1 MKNRKTHNHFIFL
14 VIGGLIGLV
23 LAGYGIFE
31 KTSDFN
37 FQNQDAIALVND
49 VPIKNESYLR
59 ALDRYSSDSKNKMD
73 DEDRAW
79 VLQRLIEEELLVQ
92 YAYKNGFLEA
102 DDLLRKSIVR
112 SVVDSIVEQAL
123 SVVPAKQ
130 DLLKFYEANRQTF
143 AIDDKYRVVI
153 LSSQNRSDID
163 EGKVIW
169 QSNYDLTLLRQTF
182 KRIDRLD
189 IPTGFI
195 SKIRLGTLIGPLL
208 RDKVLSL
215 EVGETSE
222 TLKTIYGY
230 SIVTLVDKKDRVIPE
245 FKEISE
251 IVLQEYKR
259 QQREEIL
266 EELLKD
272 LKRQSDI
279 KINEGFTN

>member
-1 MKNRKTHNHFIFL
+1 MSNQSKLLLLASIIGTFLAIYSIMETNKNFSSLPDNI
-14 VIGGLIGLV
+14 
-23 LAGYGIFE
+23 
-31 KTSDFN
+31 
-37 FQNQDAIALVND
+37 IATVND
-49 VPIKNESYLR
+49 KIIPSDKYQTIINLIQNDKRDELTKADR
-59 ALDRYSSDSKNKMD
+59 EMALDRI
-73 DEDRAW
+73 
-79 VLQRLIEEELLVQ
+79 IEEELLVQ

-123 SVVPAKQ
+123 SVVPADQ
-130 DLLKFYEANRQTF
+130 DLLKFYETNRQTF
-143 AIDDKYRVVI
+143 AIDEKYRVVI
-153 LSSQNRSDID
+153 LSSKNQSDID

-182 KRIDRLD
+182 KRINRLD

-195 SKIRLGTLIGPLL
+195 SKIRLGTLVGPLL

-215 EVGETSE
+215 QVGETSE

>member
-1 MKNRKTHNHFIFL
+1 MSNQSKLLLLASIIGTFLAIYSIMETNKNFSSLPDNI
-14 VIGGLIGLV
+14 
-23 LAGYGIFE
+23 
-31 KTSDFN
+31 
-37 FQNQDAIALVND
+37 IATVND
-49 VPIKNESYLR
+49 KIIPSDKYQTIINLIQNDKRDELTKADR
-59 ALDRYSSDSKNKMD
+59 EMALDRI
-73 DEDRAW
+73 
-79 VLQRLIEEELLVQ
+79 IEEELLVQ

-123 SVVPAKQ
+123 SVVPAEQ
-130 DLLKFYEANRQTF
+130 DLLKFYETNRQTF
-143 AIDDKYRVVI
+143 AIDEKYRVVI
-153 LSSQNRSDID
+153 LSSKNQSDID

-169 QSNYDLTLLRQTF
+169 QSNYDLMLLRQTF
-182 KRIDRLD
+182 KRINRLD

-195 SKIRLGTLIGPLL
+195 SKIRLGTLVGPLL

-215 EVGETSE
+215 QVGETSE

-279 KINEGFTN
+279 KINEGFTS

>member
-1 MKNRKTHNHFIFL
+1 MSNQSKLLLLASIIGTFLAIYSIMETNKNFSSLPDNI
-14 VIGGLIGLV
+14 
-23 LAGYGIFE
+23 
-31 KTSDFN
+31 
-37 FQNQDAIALVND
+37 IATVND
-49 VPIKNESYLR
+49 KIIPSDKYQTIINLIQNDKRDELTKADR
-59 ALDRYSSDSKNKMD
+59 EMALDRI
-73 DEDRAW
+73 
-79 VLQRLIEEELLVQ
+79 IEEELLVQ

-123 SVVPAKQ
+123 SVVPAEQ
-130 DLLKFYEANRQTF
+130 DLLKFYEVNRQTF
-143 AIDDKYRVVI
+143 AIDEKYRVVI
-153 LSSQNRSDID
+153 LSSKNQSDID

-182 KRIDRLD
+182 KSIDRLD

-195 SKIRLGTLIGPLL
+195 SKIRLGTLVGPLL

-215 EVGETSE
+215 QVGETSQ

>member
-1 MKNRKTHNHFIFL
+1 MSNQSKLLLLASIIGTFLAIYSIMETNKNFSSLPDNI
-14 VIGGLIGLV
+14 
-23 LAGYGIFE
+23 
-31 KTSDFN
+31 
-37 FQNQDAIALVND
+37 IATVND
-49 VPIKNESYLR
+49 KIIPSDKYQTIINLIQNDKRDELTKADR
-59 ALDRYSSDSKNKMD
+59 EMALDRIID
-73 DEDRAW
+73 
-79 VLQRLIEEELLVQ
+79 EELLVQ

-123 SVVPAKQ
+123 SVVPAEQ
-130 DLLKFYEANRQTF
+130 DLLKFYEVNRQTF
-143 AIDDKYRVVI
+143 AIDEKYRVVI

-182 KRIDRLD
+182 KSIDRLD

-215 EVGETSE
+215 QVGETSQ

-245 FKEISE
+245 FKEISG

>member
-1 MKNRKTHNHFIFL
+1 MSNQSKLLLLASIIGTFLAIYSIMETNKNFSSLPDNI
-14 VIGGLIGLV
+14 
-23 LAGYGIFE
+23 
-31 KTSDFN
+31 
-37 FQNQDAIALVND
+37 IATVND
-49 VPIKNESYLR
+49 KIIPSDKYQTIINLIQNDKRDELTKADR
-59 ALDRYSSDSKNKMD
+59 EMALDRI
-73 DEDRAW
+73 
-79 VLQRLIEEELLVQ
+79 IEEELLVQ

-123 SVVPAKQ
+123 SVVPAEQ
-130 DLLKFYEANRQTF
+130 DLLKFYEVNRQTF
-143 AIDDKYRVVI
+143 AIDEKYRVVI

-215 EVGETSE
+215 QVGETSE

>member
-1 MKNRKTHNHFIFL
+1 MSNQSKLLLLASIIGTFLAIYSIMETNKNFSSLPDNI
-14 VIGGLIGLV
+14 
-23 LAGYGIFE
+23 
-31 KTSDFN
+31 
-37 FQNQDAIALVND
+37 IATVND
-49 VPIKNESYLR
+49 KIIPSDKYQTIINLIQNDKRDELTKADR
-59 ALDRYSSDSKNKMD
+59 EMALDRI
-73 DEDRAW
+73 
-79 VLQRLIEEELLVQ
+79 IEEELLVQ

-123 SVVPAKQ
+123 SVVPAEE

-143 AIDDKYRVVI
+143 AIDEKYRVVI

>member
-1 MKNRKTHNHFIFL
+1 MSNQSKLLLLASIIGTFLAIYSIMETNKNFSSLPDNI
-14 VIGGLIGLV
+14 
-23 LAGYGIFE
+23 
-31 KTSDFN
+31 
-37 FQNQDAIALVND
+37 IATVND
-49 VPIKNESYLR
+49 KIIPSDKYQTVINLIQNDKRDELTKADR
-59 ALDRYSSDSKNKMD
+59 EMALDRI
-73 DEDRAW
+73 
-79 VLQRLIEEELLVQ
+79 IEEELLVQ

-123 SVVPAKQ
+123 SVVPAEQ
-130 DLLKFYEANRQTF
+130 DLLRFYEVNRQTF
-143 AIDDKYRVVI
+143 AIDEKYRVVI

-182 KRIDRLD
+182 KRINRLD

-195 SKIRLGTLIGPLL
+195 SKIRLGTLVGPLL

-215 EVGETSE
+215 QVGETSE

>member
-1 MKNRKTHNHFIFL
+1 MSNQSKLLLLASIIGTFLAIYSIMETNKNFSSLPDNI
-14 VIGGLIGLV
+14 
-23 LAGYGIFE
+23 
-31 KTSDFN
+31 
-37 FQNQDAIALVND
+37 IATVND
-49 VPIKNESYLR
+49 KIIPSDKYQTIINLIQNDKRDELTKADR
-59 ALDRYSSDSKNKMD
+59 EMALDRI
-73 DEDRAW
+73 
-79 VLQRLIEEELLVQ
+79 IEEELLVQ

-123 SVVPAKQ
+123 SVVPADQ
-130 DLLKFYEANRQTF
+130 DLLKFYETNRQTF
-143 AIDDKYRVVI
+143 AIDEKYRVVI
-153 LSSQNRSDID
+153 LSSKNQSDID

-182 KRIDRLD
+182 KRINRLD

-195 SKIRLGTLIGPLL
+195 SKIRLGTLVGPLL

-215 EVGETSE
+215 QVGETSE

-279 KINEGFTN
+279 KINEGFTS

>member
-1 MKNRKTHNHFIFL
+1 MSNQSKLLLLASIIGTFLAIYSIMETNKNFSSLPDNI
-14 VIGGLIGLV
+14 
-23 LAGYGIFE
+23 
-31 KTSDFN
+31 
-37 FQNQDAIALVND
+37 IATVND
-49 VPIKNESYLR
+49 KIIPSDKYQTIINLIQNDKRDELTKADR
-59 ALDRYSSDSKNKMD
+59 EMALDRI
-73 DEDRAW
+73 
-79 VLQRLIEEELLVQ
+79 IEEELLVQ

-123 SVVPAKQ
+123 SVVPAEE

-195 SKIRLGTLIGPLL
+195 SKIRLGTLVGPLL

-215 EVGETSE
+215 QVGETSE

-245 FKEISE
+245 FKEISA

>member
-1 MKNRKTHNHFIFL
+1 MSNQSKLLLLASIIGTFLAIYSIMETNKNFSSLPDNI
-14 VIGGLIGLV
+14 
-23 LAGYGIFE
+23 
-31 KTSDFN
+31 
-37 FQNQDAIALVND
+37 IATVND
-49 VPIKNESYLR
+49 KIIPSDKYQTIINLIQNDKRDELTKADR
-59 ALDRYSSDSKNKMD
+59 EMALDRI
-73 DEDRAW
+73 
-79 VLQRLIEEELLVQ
+79 IEEELLVQ

-143 AIDDKYRVVI
+143 AIDEKYRVVI

-182 KRIDRLD
+182 KSIDRLD

-215 EVGETSE
+215 QVGETSE

>member
-1 MKNRKTHNHFIFL
+1 MSNQSKLLLLASIIGTFLAIYSIMETNKNFSSLPDNI
-14 VIGGLIGLV
+14 
-23 LAGYGIFE
+23 
-31 KTSDFN
+31 
-37 FQNQDAIALVND
+37 IATVND
-49 VPIKNESYLR
+49 KIIPSDKYQTVINLIQNDKRDELTKADR
-59 ALDRYSSDSKNKMD
+59 EMALDRI
-73 DEDRAW
+73 
-79 VLQRLIEEELLVQ
+79 IEEELLVQ

-123 SVVPAKQ
+123 SVVPADQ
-130 DLLKFYEANRQTF
+130 DLLKFYETNRQTF
-143 AIDDKYRVVI
+143 AIDEKYRVVI
-153 LSSQNRSDID
+153 LSSKNRSDID

-182 KRIDRLD
+182 KSIDRLD

-215 EVGETSE
+215 QVGETSQ

-251 IVLQEYKR
+251 IILQEYKR

>member
-1 MKNRKTHNHFIFL
+1 MSNQSKLLLLASIIGTFLAIYSIMETNKNFSSLPDNI
-14 VIGGLIGLV
+14 
-23 LAGYGIFE
+23 
-31 KTSDFN
+31 
-37 FQNQDAIALVND
+37 IATVND
-49 VPIKNESYLR
+49 KIIPSDKYQTIINLIQNDKRDELTKADR
-59 ALDRYSSDSKNKMD
+59 EMALDRI
-73 DEDRAW
+73 
-79 VLQRLIEEELLVQ
+79 IEEELLVQ

-123 SVVPAKQ
+123 SVVPVEQ
-130 DLLKFYEANRQTF
+130 DLLKFYEVNRQTF

-182 KRIDRLD
+182 KRINRLD

-195 SKIRLGTLIGPLL
+195 SKIRLGTLVGPLL

-215 EVGETSE
+215 QVGETSE

>member
-1 MKNRKTHNHFIFL
+1 MSNQSKLLLLASIIGTFLAIYSIMETNKNFSSLPDNI
-14 VIGGLIGLV
+14 
-23 LAGYGIFE
+23 
-31 KTSDFN
+31 
-37 FQNQDAIALVND
+37 IATVND
-49 VPIKNESYLR
+49 KIIPSDKYQTIINLIQNDKRDELTKADR
-59 ALDRYSSDSKNKMD
+59 EMALDRI
-73 DEDRAW
+73 
-79 VLQRLIEEELLVQ
+79 IEEELLVQ

-123 SVVPAKQ
+123 SVVPAEQ
-130 DLLKFYEANRQTF
+130 DLLKFYETNRQTF
-143 AIDDKYRVVI
+143 AIDEKYRVVI
-153 LSSQNRSDID
+153 LSSKNQSDID

-182 KRIDRLD
+182 KSIDRLD

-215 EVGETSE
+215 QVGETSQ

>member
-1 MKNRKTHNHFIFL
+1 MSNQSKLLLLASIIGTFLAIYSIMETNKNFSSLPDNI
-14 VIGGLIGLV
+14 
-23 LAGYGIFE
+23 
-31 KTSDFN
+31 
-37 FQNQDAIALVND
+37 IATVND
-49 VPIKNESYLR
+49 KIIPSDKYQTVINLIQNDKRDELTKADR
-59 ALDRYSSDSKNKMD
+59 EMALDRI
-73 DEDRAW
+73 
-79 VLQRLIEEELLVQ
+79 IEEELLVQ

-123 SVVPAKQ
+123 SVVPAEQ
-130 DLLKFYEANRQTF
+130 DLLKFYEVNRQTF
-143 AIDDKYRVVI
+143 AIDEKYRVVI
-153 LSSQNRSDID
+153 LSSKNRSDID

-215 EVGETSE
+215 QVGETSE

-279 KINEGFTN
+279 KINEDFTN

>member
-1 MKNRKTHNHFIFL
+1 MSNQSKLLLLASIIGTFLAIYSIMETNKNFSSLPDNI
-14 VIGGLIGLV
+14 
-23 LAGYGIFE
+23 
-31 KTSDFN
+31 
-37 FQNQDAIALVND
+37 IATVND
-49 VPIKNESYLR
+49 KIIPSDKYQTIINLIQNDKRDELTKADR
-59 ALDRYSSDSKNKMD
+59 EMALDRI
-73 DEDRAW
+73 
-79 VLQRLIEEELLVQ
+79 IEEELLVQ

-123 SVVPAKQ
+123 SVVPAEQ
-130 DLLKFYEANRQTF
+130 DLLKFYETNRQTF
-143 AIDDKYRVVI
+143 AIDEKYRVVI
-153 LSSQNRSDID
+153 LSSKNQSDID

-189 IPTGFI
+189 IPTEFI

-215 EVGETSE
+215 QVGETSE

>member
-1 MKNRKTHNHFIFL
+1 MSNQSKLLLLASIIGTFLAIYSIMETNKNFSSLPDNI
-14 VIGGLIGLV
+14 
-23 LAGYGIFE
+23 
-31 KTSDFN
+31 
-37 FQNQDAIALVND
+37 IATVND
-49 VPIKNESYLR
+49 KIIPSDKYQTVINLIQNDKRDELTKADR
-59 ALDRYSSDSKNKMD
+59 EMALDRI
-73 DEDRAW
+73 
-79 VLQRLIEEELLVQ
+79 IEEELLVQ

-123 SVVPAKQ
+123 SVVPAEQ
-130 DLLKFYEANRQTF
+130 DLLRFYEVNRQTF
-143 AIDDKYRVVI
+143 AIDEKYRVVI

-215 EVGETSE
+215 QVGETSE

>member
-1 MKNRKTHNHFIFL
+1 MSNQSKLLLLASIIGTFLAIYSIMETNKNFSSLPDNI
-14 VIGGLIGLV
+14 
-23 LAGYGIFE
+23 
-31 KTSDFN
+31 
-37 FQNQDAIALVND
+37 IATVND
-49 VPIKNESYLR
+49 KIIPSDKYQTIINLIQNDKRDELTKADR
-59 ALDRYSSDSKNKMD
+59 EMALDRI
-73 DEDRAW
+73 
-79 VLQRLIEEELLVQ
+79 IEEELLVQ

-123 SVVPAKQ
+123 SVVPAEQ
-130 DLLKFYEANRQTF
+130 DLLKFYEVNRQTF
-143 AIDDKYRVVI
+143 AIDEKYRVVI

-182 KRIDRLD
+182 KSIDRLD

-215 EVGETSE
+215 QVGETSE

-279 KINEGFTN
+279 KINEGFTS

>member
-1 MKNRKTHNHFIFL
+1 MSNQSKLLLLASIIGTFLAIYSIMETNKNFSSLPDNI
-14 VIGGLIGLV
+14 
-23 LAGYGIFE
+23 
-31 KTSDFN
+31 
-37 FQNQDAIALVND
+37 IATVND
-49 VPIKNESYLR
+49 KIIPSDKYQTIINLIQNDKRDELTKADR
-59 ALDRYSSDSKNKMD
+59 EMALDRI
-73 DEDRAW
+73 
-79 VLQRLIEEELLVQ
+79 IEEELLVQ

-123 SVVPAKQ
+123 SVVPAEQ
-130 DLLKFYEANRQTF
+130 DLINFYEANRQTF
-143 AIDDKYRVVI
+143 AIDEKYRVVI
-153 LSSQNRSDID
+153 LSSKNRSDID

-182 KRIDRLD
+182 KSIDRLD

-215 EVGETSE
+215 QVGETSE

-279 KINEGFTN
+279 KINEDFTN